1 MHTTLRRIAAL
12 FLVLILA
19 PPFAGAVP
27 GEAPT
32 VNVNTESAAAMAEVL
47 DGIGLSRAQAIV
59 EHREAFGEFSELDDL
74 LDVKGIGEKILTA
87 NAERIRFK

>member
-1 MHTTLRRIAAL
+1 
-12 FLVLILA
+12 
-19 PPFAGAVP
+19 
-27 GEAPT
+27 
-32 VNVNTESAAAMAEVL
+32 MAEVL